1 MGRVKC
7 TEYSISVQTNQEGM
21 NLPKLKSFY
30 DLNVLIYTV
39 PEMYKADIRISTINV
54 ANCPL
59 NVITF
64 LCFLLVKVSFESPKF
79 PFFFMS
85 SSWLMIC

>member
-1 MGRVKC
+1 M
-7 TEYSISVQTNQEGM
+7 VQGLFGQS
-21 NLPKLKSFY
+21 KVHRI
-30 DLNVLIYTV
+30 LNFCPDKPGGNEFAKAKVLIYTV

-64 LCFLLVKVSFESPKF
+64 RCFLLVKVSFESPKL